1 MDKPDKML
9 TAQDHMSQKPYFPPL
24 YGNVE
29 CEKCEIKTTC
39 WCCGKYQRNR
49 RDFTHTSGRCP
60 RLPDR
65 RGFVEK
71 SEREL
76 YAATFL
82 LVHAERGEEAL
93 RLTLNL
99 PGERRNRKV
108 YCTKSGY
115 FYYRVKN
122 GDGYFEKKVIHIT
135 GAGSKKEIMDY
146 MKMVD
151 ADYCIFRC
159 EKTDYLV

>member
-82 LVHAERGEEAL
+82 LVHAEREEEVL
-93 RLTLNL
+93 YLTLNL

-108 YCTKSGY
+108 YCTKSGS

-122 GDGYFEKKVIHIT
+122 GDGYFEKKAIHIT

-146 MKMVD
+146 MEMVD